1 MENKTK
7 EKKKNTI
14 SMKLYYGSGHAN
26 RSLVVVYIINTV
38 FIETKTLTHGRWL
51 LEKMI
56 ALC

>member
-1 MENKTK
+1 
-7 EKKKNTI
+7 
-14 SMKLYYGSGHAN
+14 MKLYYGSGHAN

-38 FIETKTLTHGRWL
+38 FIETKILTHGRWL